1 MTPAEV
7 FNTLSPMC
15 THAQEIST
23 EGLAPVAQI
32 SLQALLVI
40 YHAHQCS
47 HRLQIK
53 DSGTMPTTRLNS
65 IPPTLL

>member
-1 MTPAEV
+1 MIPAEGSKSS
-7 FNTLSPMC
+7 SPMF

-32 SLQALLVI
+32 SQQALLVI

-65 IPPTLL
+65 TPPTLL